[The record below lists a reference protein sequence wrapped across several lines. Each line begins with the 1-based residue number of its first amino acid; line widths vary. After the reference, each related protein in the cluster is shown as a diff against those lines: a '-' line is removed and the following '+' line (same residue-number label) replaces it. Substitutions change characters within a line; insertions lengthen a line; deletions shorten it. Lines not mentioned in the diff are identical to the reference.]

1 MIYRA
6 AIFDLDGV
14 IADTARLHLIAWQQ
28 LAEGL
33 NLPWTADTEERLKG
47 LERMASLEV
56 ILGEKSSNYT
66 EEAKIALAARKNSRY
81 QELIRSLSP
90 ADLLPGA
97 GKLLAW
103 LNSQHIPV
111 GLASASK
118 NAPAVLEALGI
129 SRYFSVIADPE
140 KSAPKPAPDIFLAAA
155 KGLGI
160 DPEFCIAFE
169 DAPAGVSAIK
179 SADGMT
185 AVGIGS
191 PDVLKDADYTLAT
204 LLEFTPNDFF
214 LSVLAESGIRQNM
227 NIDKRPNEKID

>member
-14 IADTARLHLIAWQQ
+14 IADTARLHLLAWRQ

-33 NLPWTADTEERLKG
+33 NLPWAADTEERLKG

-56 ILGEKSSNYT
+56 ILGNKSSEYS

-97 GKLLAW
+97 GELLTW
-103 LNSQHIPV
+103 LDSQQIPV

-118 NAPAVLEALGI
+118 NAAAVLEALGI

-155 KGLGI
+155 KGLGV

-169 DAPAGVSAIK
+169 DAAAGVSAIK
-179 SADGMT
+179 SAEGMT

-191 PDVLKDADYTLAT
+191 PEVLKDADYPLAT

-214 LSVLAESGIRQNM
+214 LSVLAESGVRQNK
-227 NIDKRPNEKID
+227 NLDKQPNEKTG